1 MRKKIPLVVLAILSL
16 SCITVGY
23 TSCKKQATSQPAQN
37 GTSRQAT
44 LDLMKQSF
52 ALTNRSNKKVSSGSD
67 LAEPSNPNNLLDW
80 IGIEHNKNL
89 KSIVNSVPENP
100 EIEDYYNS
108 YRTLCGNA
116 GFTPK
121 TFVQFDADIENNIS
135 RVYVEDP
142 ENKRFIINP
151 DMFTSEECTESSNAI
166 VRYFIQDMYDTE
178 DYLLRRQKSLQ
189 AEDIVLE
196 AGDLSDEEK
205 ASCLSIITLFK
216 WSDYYW
222 SNENPNTNEL
232 YSYPGPSFWDVV
244 WIKGSVNHADGMSPY
259 TQNPSGF
266 MLDCIGYTALMSAIF
281 NKHFGV

>member
-1 MRKKIPLVVLAILSL
+1 MRKKIPFIVLAILGL
-16 SCITVGY
+16 SCITLCY
-23 TSCKKQATSQPAQN
+23 TSCKKQVISQPGQN
-37 GTSRQAT
+37 STSTT
-44 LDLMKQSF
+44 LGLIKQSF
-52 ALTNRSNKKVSSGSD
+52 ELTTGARDRASSRSD
-67 LAEPSNPNNLLDW
+67 MAEPSNPNNILDW
-80 IGIEHNKNL
+80 IGIEHNNNL
-89 KSIVNSVPENP
+89 KSIVNSVPADP

-108 YRTLCGNA
+108 YRTLCA
-116 GFTPK
+116 KEGFSPK
-121 TFVQFDADIENNIS
+121 SFGQLNADIENNIS
-135 RVYVEDP
+135 RVYVADP

-189 AEDIVLE
+189 AEDLVLE

-222 SNENPNTNEL
+222 STKNPNNGENYL
-232 YSYPGPSFWDVV
+232 YPGPSFWDVV
-244 WIKGSVNHADGMSPY
+244 WIKGSVNHADGMSPL

-266 MLDCIGYTALMSAIF
+266 MIDCIGYTSLMSAIF
-281 NKHFGV
+281 NKHFGA